1 MKNILL
7 VNDDGYDS
15 EGIIVLERLILKLG
29 RVFKFAPKEH
39 MSGKGMSLSLFSPIY
54 YEKISEDHYK
64 IDATPTSCIDVA
76 IALTKMKFD
85 LCFSGIN
92 SGPNLAQDTL
102 YSGTLGAA
110 LEANIN
116 HIPSIAF
123 SCFENY
129 ALVEKYFDAVMQF
142 IDERHLLNKV
152 CTANV
157 NFPKGEEVKGILLT
171 KVASRE
177 DIYHPHIQGE
187 AIRFS
192 RDIGSI
198 QKELTYDQHAIEEGY
213 ISISVILP
221 SYTLDESAYR

>member
-15 EGIIVLERLILKLG
+15 EGIVVLERLINKCG

-39 MSGKGMSLSLFSPIY
+39 MSGKGMSITLFSPIR

-64 IDATPTSCIDVA
+64 VEATPATCVDVA
-76 IALTKMKFD
+76 IALSKTKFD

-123 SCFENY
+123 SCFDNY
-129 ALVEKYFDAVMQF
+129 SLVEKHFDDVLRF
-142 IDERHLLNKV
+142 IDEHHLLDKV
-152 CTANV
+152 CTINV
-157 NFPKGEEVKGILLT
+157 NFPRGNEVKGILLT
-171 KVASRE
+171 RLASRE
-177 DIYHPHIQGE
+177 DIYHPLIE
-187 AIRFS
+187 KDAIRFS
-192 RDIGSI
+192 RDIGVNTRSL
-198 QKELTYDQHAIEEGY
+198 KYDQFAIEEGY

-221 SYTLDESAYR
+221 SYTLDESAYH